1 MEKEMSSFDIKRTF
15 ISKLDLENLLFK
27 YKTKIDLE
35 MTECENQRQRNAVA
49 IQFKQKIFTALNLT
63 FRRQLILSTDEAI
76 KFYTENDDV
85 LQERIELFF
94 YLIEYLNDTL
104 NIAYIPDRLMICSFL
119 RINADTYQIIL
130 NDARGDIGL
139 NLKNQIRNLE
149 EMIISMTFNGL
160 EQGILTSYAWKKMQ
174 LKGEFGGNEVKQ
186 VETMNNLPRTVLL
199 ANGEEVQKRMETSYN
214 FPELLEEKN
223 NIEK

>member
-1 MEKEMSSFDIKRTF
+1 
-15 ISKLDLENLLFK
+15 
-27 YKTKIDLE
+27 
-35 MTECENQRQRNAVA
+35 
-49 IQFKQKIFTALNLT
+49 
-63 FRRQLILSTDEAI
+63 
-76 KFYTENDDV
+76 
-85 LQERIELFF
+85 
-94 YLIEYLNDTL
+94 
-104 NIAYIPDRLMICSFL
+104 
-119 RINADTYQIIL
+119 
-130 NDARGDIGL
+130 
-139 NLKNQIRNLE
+139 
-149 EMIISMTFNGL
+149 MIISMTFNGL